1 MLAKELEQA
10 VKNKRVKSI
19 LFEVDS
25 PGGEVG
31 GVAEFANMIYQARQ
45 TKPIY
50 SYATSLSASAGYWLQ
65 SATTKSYA
73 GKTAFIGSVGVLHA
87 SYVNDNKKLI
97 ITSKYAPKKHL
108 NAGDKDW
115 KQGVKEKIDHLESF
129 FHADL
134 SRFRGVS
141 IAHVQNEFGQGDV
154 LNAEQ
159 ALKARMIDEIS
170 TFEDVL
176 GKLGISM
183 EENDEIKGMLAALAD
198 EQRTSMTA
206 FQENINALANKMGVL
221 SNKMTAF
228 ETQNTQMQTDLQ
240 GFKAAYETLEQENQA
255 EQERKE
261 AITHLFDVMLAGND
275 PHKGRYNELK
285 AQCLADSTIDLP
297 KARENLI
304 DLRSKLSNGTTPTP
318 AGADTSMGAMP
329 ITFDAKV
336 DELVKQGITKGK
348 AIIQVGNQH
357 PELYKE
363 HIIRKQGGA

>member
-183 EENDEIKGMLAALAD
+183 EENDEIKGMLATLVEKIYKRWIKVVILYGQIKIPKDVDLSSITNAIYSAPVVQNIDPTKDIGWKVMAIDNKLMSRTEVIRSENRDPEQTMMQIVAD
-198 EQRTSMTA
+198 REFDKKYELDQQILGNSGKPPADTEQDTSS
-206 FQENINALANKMGVL
+206 Q
-221 SNKMTAF
+221 
-228 ETQNTQMQTDLQ
+228 Q
-240 GFKAAYETLEQENQA
+240 GIRKAA
-255 EQERKE
+255 
-261 AITHLFDVMLAGND
+261 
-275 PHKGRYNELK
+275 
-285 AQCLADSTIDLP
+285 
-297 KARENLI
+297 
-304 DLRSKLSNGTTPTP
+304 
-318 AGADTSMGAMP
+318 
-329 ITFDAKV
+329 
-336 DELVKQGITKGK
+336 
-348 AIIQVGNQH
+348 
-357 PELYKE
+357 
-363 HIIRKQGGA
+363 